1 MPLMITGTSAP
12 AGNDDLRL
20 ALRQS
25 RRSHHSKAQCRLDKT
40 HEQPAIGAKLSRI
53 VGNPVGEFV

>member
-1 MPLMITGTSAP
+1 
-12 AGNDDLRL
+12 LRL

-25 RRSHHSKAQCRLDKT
+25 RRSHHSKQQCRLDKT